1 MDNPVSAQMRNTVCA
16 NLAAIEQREGC
27 KICLA
32 VESGSRAW
40 GFASPDSD
48 YDVRFIY
55 VRPPSWYLSVNV
67 EDKRDVIEEPISDV
81 LDVTGWDIRKAL
93 RLLKKSNPPLLEWL
107 QCSIVYSE
115 HHDIASELR
124 GLVPEFYSPKATF
137 HHYLHMAQGNF
148 REYLRGETVWR
159 KKYFYVLRPLLAM
172 RWIESNLGP
181 VPIEFNRLVEATV
194 QEPRVLDAIE
204 ILLREKRAGAEL
216 DRGPH
221 SPAISAFIESEL
233 TRLETAG
240 DTASVT
246 KATPERLDDCFQR
259 ILARVW
265 GMEIPG

>member
-1 MDNPVSAQMRNTVCA
+1 LDEPVSKQMRTEVREK
-16 NLAAIEQREGC
+16 LAAIEEREQC
-27 KICLA
+27 IICLA

-55 VRPPSWYLSVNV
+55 VRPSSWYLSVYV
-67 EDKRDVIEEPISDV
+67 EDKRDIIEEPISDV
-81 LDVTGWDIRKAL
+81 LDVMGWDLRKAL

-107 QCSIVYSE
+107 QCPIVYTE
-115 HHDIASELR
+115 HQDIASELR
-124 GLVPEFYSPKATF
+124 SLVPEFYSPKATF

-172 RWIESNLGP
+172 RWIERNPGP

-194 QEPRVLDAIE
+194 QEPHVLEAIE
-204 ILLREKRAGAEL
+204 KLLREKRAGAEL

-221 SPAISAFIESEL
+221 SPALSAFIEVEL
-233 TRLETAG
+233 QRLEAAAETVPVAKSSS
-240 DTASVT
+240 D
-246 KATPERLDDCFQR
+246 RLDDCFR
-259 ILARVW
+259 KILSKLW
-265 GMEIPG
+265 GTVIL